1 MGDRL
6 AEEILSIERS
16 LPKVIPTRRLMSLQL
31 PGTNRRG
38 FLRGL
43 GAFVALPAMESH
55 RPLLAAGV
63 GKTLATAASGA
74 PLRMAYLYIPNGV
87 NLDCWR
93 PKGTSGSYKLGETFK
108 SMESLREDFQIFT
121 GFEQNNARAGGDGP
135 GDHARGVA
143 TFLTSAR
150 ARKTAGSDITLGISA
165 DQVAALAAQSLTRLP
180 SLELGTDKV
189 RVSGN
194 CDSGYSCAYQFNLS
208 WRSETQP
215 MPPESNPRAVFERL
229 FGAGDPK
236 ERTASLGLRYS
247 SKKSV
252 LDFVQA
258 DAKALQKHLGRSDC
272 HKLDEYLTGVRE
284 IERQIENAEAIGMPK
299 DPGVSAP
306 DGTPE
311 SFKEHLRLMMDMM
324 VLAFKTDSTRISSF
338 LMAHDGST
346 RDFQEIGVPD
356 GHHNISHHKGSPEN
370 LAKIAKIDQFYMEQF
385 AYFIDRLKNTPD
397 VDGKSLLHNSMIV
410 YGGCI
415 SDGDRHNHDDLPIV
429 VAGNA
434 GGAFSPGRHVD
445 LGENVPLS
453 NLYLRMLEEFGV
465 KDRAFG
471 DSTASL
477 RKI

>member
-1 MGDRL
+1 
-6 AEEILSIERS
+6 
-16 LPKVIPTRRLMSLQL
+16 MSLQL

-43 GAFVALPAMESH
+43 GALVALPAMESF
-55 RPLLAAGV
+55 RPLMAAGV
-63 GKTLATAASGA
+63 ERAIGTTASGA

-87 NLDCWR
+87 NLEYWR
-93 PKGTSGSYKLGETFK
+93 PKGTNSSYKLGDTFK
-108 SMESLREDFQIFT
+108 SMEPLREDFQIFT
-121 GFEQNNARAGGDGP
+121 GFEQQNARGGADGA

-150 ARKTAGSDITLGISA
+150 ARKTSGSDITLGISA

-189 RVSGN
+189 RVSGQ

-215 MPPESNPRAVFERL
+215 MPPEANPRAVFERL
-229 FGAGDPK
+229 FGAGDSK
-236 ERTASLGLRYS
+236 ERAASLGQRYA

-252 LDFVQA
+252 LDFVQE
-258 DAKALQKHLGRSDC
+258 DAKALQRNLGRSDR
-272 HKLDEYLTGVRE
+272 HKLEEYLTGVRE
-284 IERQIENAEAIGMPK
+284 IERQIEKAESMGLPK

-306 DGTPE
+306 DATPE

-324 VLAFKTDSTRISSF
+324 VLAFKTDSTRIASF

-346 RDFQEIGVPD
+346 RNFQEIGVSD
-356 GHHNISHHKGSPEN
+356 GHHNISHHQRKKEN
-370 LAKIAKIDQFYMEQF
+370 LDKLAKIDNFYMEQL
-385 AYFIDRLKNTPD
+385 AYFLDRLKNTPD

-415 SDGDRHNHDDLPIV
+415 SDGDRHNHNDLPIV

-434 GGAFSPGRHVD
+434 GGAFTPGRHVD
-445 LGENVPLS
+445 LGEDVPLS
-453 NLYLRMLEEFGV
+453 NLYLRMLEEFGL
-465 KDRAFG
+465 KEQRFG
-471 DSTASL
+471 DSTGSL

>member
-1 MGDRL
+1 
-6 AEEILSIERS
+6 
-16 LPKVIPTRRLMSLQL
+16 MSLQL
-31 PGTNRRG
+31 PGTHRRG

-43 GAFVALPAMESH
+43 GAFVALPAMESF
-55 RPLLAAGV
+55 RPLMAAGLERAI
-63 GKTLATAASGA
+63 GTTASGA

-87 NLDCWR
+87 NLEHWR
-93 PKGTSGSYKLGETFK
+93 PKGTTGSYKLGETFK
-108 SMESLREDFQIFT
+108 SMEALRQDFQIFT
-121 GFEQNNARAGGDGP
+121 GFEQQNARAGGDGP

-150 ARKTAGSDITLGISA
+150 ARKTSGSDIELGISA

-215 MPPESNPRAVFERL
+215 MPPEANPRAVFERL
-229 FGAGDPK
+229 FGAGDFK
-236 ERTASLGLRYS
+236 ERATSLGQRYA

-252 LDFVQA
+252 LDFVQQ
-258 DAKALQKHLGRSDC
+258 DAKALQKHLGRSDR

-284 IERQIENAEAIGMPK
+284 IERQIEKAESMGLPK
-299 DPGVSAP
+299 DPGVPAP
-306 DGTPE
+306 DGSPE
-311 SFKEHLRLMMDMM
+311 SYKEHLRLMMDMM

-346 RDFQEIGVPD
+346 RNFQEIGVSD
-356 GHHNISHHKGSPEN
+356 GHHNISHHQGNKGN
-370 LAKIAKIDQFYMEQF
+370 LEKLAKIDQFYMDQL
-385 AYFIDRLKNTPD
+385 AYFLDRLKNTPD
-397 VDGKSLLHNSMIV
+397 VDGKSLLYNSMIV

-434 GGAFSPGRHVD
+434 GGAFTPGRHVD
-445 LGENVPLS
+445 LGEDVPLS

-465 KDRAFG
+465 KDKRFG
-471 DSTASL
+471 DSTGSL